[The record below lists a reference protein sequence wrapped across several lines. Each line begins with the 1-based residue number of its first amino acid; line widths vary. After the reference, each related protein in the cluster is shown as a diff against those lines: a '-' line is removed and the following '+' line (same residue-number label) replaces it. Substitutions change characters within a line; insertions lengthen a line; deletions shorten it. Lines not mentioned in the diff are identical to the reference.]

1 MSSVIHC
8 WIYSQRHG
16 IYLWIRNAVLIMW
29 SFFFSD
35 LGAHGEAVT
44 NLSVQTFAGNSTM
57 GTATTELHT
66 VSCLSL
72 QLSFILNTN
81 WKDATVQYGYPIDV
95 RFCFQLSKK
104 RLLKHRNWLAC
115 VVVCNSCEIFS
126 VNLKARHLVIP
137 TFAHAQT
144 FDRSVY
150 V

>member
-1 MSSVIHC
+1 MKC
-8 WIYSQRHG
+8 
-16 IYLWIRNAVLIMW
+16 
-29 SFFFSD
+29 SFDNFGRVFFSD

-104 RLLKHRNWLAC
+104 GCLNIATDWL
-115 VVVCNSCEIFS
+115 VWLFVTRVRFFLS
-126 VNLKARHLVIP
+126 
-137 TFAHAQT
+137 T
-144 FDRSVY
+144 
-150 V
+150 

>member
-1 MSSVIHC
+1 MV
-8 WIYSQRHG
+8 
-16 IYLWIRNAVLIMW
+16 V
-29 SFFFSD
+29 FFFPD

-104 RLLKHRNWLAC
+104 RLLKHRN
-115 VVVCNSCEIFS
+115 
-126 VNLKARHLVIP
+126 
-137 TFAHAQT
+137 
-144 FDRSVY
+144 
-150 V
+150 